1 MNNPL
6 VSICVPIY
14 GVEQYIEKCAKSLFE
29 QTYNNIEFI
38 FVNDNT
44 KDNSIK
50 ILESTIK
57 NYSNLKEQIKIIN
70 HSVNLG
76 LSQAR
81 ETAIQT
87 AKGKYIYH
95 IDSDD
100 YIEKDTIENCVR
112 TAEKESS
119 DIVITGMINEFK
131 NKSYIY
137 TPPAKYSHKEFLQ
150 QVIRKSIP
158 AWLAG
163 KLIKRELYTNNNI
176 HNIPNVNF
184 AEDYA
189 TLPRLLFYAKK
200 ISILEMPLYHYIRYN
215 ENSYTI
221 KYKKKNVDNIITA
234 HKVLLDFFEG
244 QEEYSKDLMIAK
256 LKIQAWIIHYTISY
270 STEENLIEKSINS
283 IEYNKEL
290 FKDLSINH
298 NIILTLSY
306 LQLKKLL
313 IIYIKS
319 TRRIYS
325 LIRPF
330 LKRN

>member
-6 VSICVPIY
+6 VSICIPIY

-50 ILESTIK
+50 VLEATIEK
-57 NYSNLKEQIKIIN
+57 FNNLKEKIKIIN
-70 HSVNLG
+70 HSLNLG

-81 ETAIQT
+81 ETAVQAT
-87 AKGKYIYH
+87 KGKYIYH

-100 YIEKDTIENCVR
+100 YIERDTIENCVR
-112 TAEKESS
+112 IAEKESS

-131 NKSYIY
+131 NKSHIYI
-137 TPPAKYSHKEFLQ
+137 PPSKYNHKEFLK

-158 AWLAG
+158 SWLAG

-176 HNIPNVNF
+176 HNIPHVNF

-200 ISILEMPLYHYIRYN
+200 ISFLDKPLYHYVRYN

-221 KYKKKNVDNIITA
+221 RYKKTNVDNIITA
-234 HKVLLDFFEG
+234 HKVLLQFFEG
-244 QEEYSKDLMIAK
+244 QEEFSRDLMIAK
-256 LKIQAWIIHYTISY
+256 LKIQAWIINYTISY
-270 STEENLIEKSINS
+270 STEESQIEKSINS
-283 IEYNKEL
+283 IEYDEKL
-290 FKDLSINH
+290 YKDLSINH
-298 NIILTLSY
+298 NIILILSY
-306 LQLKKLL
+306 FRLKKLL
-313 IIYIKS
+313 KFYIKS
-319 TRRIYS
+319 SRKIYS
-325 LIRPF
+325 IIRPF